1 MMELTAR
8 CLRGTT
14 SSDSFELQIMLL
26 LFWQWLLCLNT
37 PIPEIELDLNAPTS
51 MVKSETMHKAKTSVM
66 LIDGLFVSLRWSRNW
81 EVPTRTA
88 FSTEPCTPAI
98 STILGKGSNVSEG
111 RPEITKIESRGF
123 WPAKFLPTSSG
134 FLDQSR
140 GRFAGVLGH
149 GLGPPWANR

>member
-1 MMELTAR
+1 
-8 CLRGTT
+8 
-14 SSDSFELQIMLL
+14 MLL

-51 MVKSETMHKAKTSVM
+51 MVKSETMHKAKMSVM
-66 LIDGLFVSLRWSRNW
+66 LIDGLFVSLRWSRNLGSANSDSFQYLALH
-81 EVPTRTA
+81 PL
-88 FSTEPCTPAI
+88 AI